1 MEEWGGN
8 ESRTET
14 DCRVRSG
21 RRHGGFQ
28 RTGWSKSR
36 PRRKR
41 RGVVTT
47 ERDLIFVDRR
57 VGQKGWTEGG
67 QSRGHRSFR
76 LFLLE

>member
-1 MEEWGGN
+1 MEGGGN

-57 VGQKGWTEGG
+57 VGQKEVRAGVT
-67 QSRGHRSFR
+67 GHSGSSY
-76 LFLLE
+76 